1 MTELIKQIVKVGNS
15 AGVLLP
21 REWLNGKAR
30 VELISRPLDIK
41 KEILEILDEYLRDIK
56 GIYLVGSYAR
66 GEQEKDSDVD
76 ILAVTNNTNK
86 RIKKGKYEIT
96 LISEDNLDK
105 TLKNNIL
112 PILPMIKEAKPMLN
126 ENLIEKYK
134 NIKPNEKNT
143 KFILDLAKSSR
154 KICKKSIEISK
165 MSNKNVSDNVMY
177 SIILGLRTSY
187 VIDSLNKNKIPT
199 TNGLKSLIIKLA
211 GSEEPYN
218 SYLRLKNN
226 QADKESISP
235 QTAEKLNNY
244 ATDNL

>member
-41 KEILEILDEYLRDIK
+41 KEILEILDEYLRDIR

-112 PILPMIKEAKPMLN
+112 PIL
-126 ENLIEKYK
+126 
-134 NIKPNEKNT
+134 
-143 KFILDLAKSSR
+143 
-154 KICKKSIEISK
+154 
-165 MSNKNVSDNVMY
+165 
-177 SIILGLRTSY
+177 
-187 VIDSLNKNKIPT
+187 
-199 TNGLKSLIIKLA
+199 
-211 GSEEPYN
+211 
-218 SYLRLKNN
+218 
-226 QADKESISP
+226 
-235 QTAEKLNNY
+235 
-244 ATDNL
+244 